1 MLMGVGG
8 RINLCVPGCPKPSH
22 SHTKTLTSAISTLT
36 FFKSEGSFGVDFS
49 LQIKI
54 LCQMIE
60 DLVISRCDKMSTVEY
75 ENLLLRIE
83 IHLDE
88 RHLIIQAMFNPP
100 FKKKN
105 T

>member
-1 MLMGVGG
+1 
-8 RINLCVPGCPKPSH
+8 
-22 SHTKTLTSAISTLT
+22 
-36 FFKSEGSFGVDFS
+36 
-49 LQIKI
+49 
-54 LCQMIE
+54 MIE

-100 FKKKN
+100 FKKKKKHMILHV
-105 T
+105 TS

>member
-1 MLMGVGG
+1 
-8 RINLCVPGCPKPSH
+8 
-22 SHTKTLTSAISTLT
+22 
-36 FFKSEGSFGVDFS
+36 
-49 LQIKI
+49 
-54 LCQMIE
+54 MIE

-105 T
+105 TWSFMSLHRPILL

>member
-1 MLMGVGG
+1 MNRILAFFFPLEKFLM
-8 RINLCVPGCPKPSH
+8 SH
-22 SHTKTLTSAISTLT
+22 STHFYFNIFQIK
-36 FFKSEGSFGVDFS
+36 SFGVDFS

-60 DLVISRCDKMSTVEY
+60 DLVISRCDKMSTMEY

-83 IHLDE
+83 IHLGE

-100 FKKKN
+100 F
-105 T
+105 